1 MQIYTEYISKFDK
14 ALKALDEWTKKSPQF
29 AEVVH
34 EFEAQPKCASI
45 PIAGY
50 MLDVVQRITRYKML
64 MSGKY
69 AYMYNYSHLDSKFNV
84 FAYDKYT

>member
-1 MQIYTEYISKFDK
+1 MTANTHNNYALQIYTEYISKFDK

-64 MSGKY
+64 MTGAHY
-69 AYMYNYSHLDSKFNV
+69 
-84 FAYDKYT
+84 FATS

>member
-1 MQIYTEYISKFDK
+1 MLYISCTFTHHFQIYTEYISKFDK
-14 ALKALDEWTKKSPQF
+14 ALKTLDEWTKKSPQF

-50 MLDVVQRITRYKML
+50 MLDIVQRITRYKLL
-64 MSGKY
+64 MAGTVSR
-69 AYMYNYSHLDSKFNV
+69 ALFVM
-84 FAYDKYT
+84 